1 MASTLVD
8 LSEEQSEFVGKLLEQ
23 LEKAL
28 KEFDRRTRNM
38 PSEIAQ
44 QAAQKVVQSIADSVS
59 HKVADALRSAEAE
72 LQRLLRDINNAAAE
86 YKRASILD
94 ETWRVVLIACVSGV
108 VSGLVAAGLLLV
120 LAKMGIV

>member
-44 QAAQKVVQSIADSVS
+44 QAAQKVVQSIANSVS